1 MLQLTKLKGLSLL
14 PLILKAFPS
23 SICFNWVY
31 IIADQLII
39 SIVIICYSRFVGI
52 FKVNFVEEVAIVVC
66 LVPAVIGRVA
76 CFLEFVEKVVI
87 LGLIEVVPQLLH
99 FTIGLLIYCD
109 FDCQPFIKL

>member
-1 MLQLTKLKGLSLL
+1 MLRRLL
-14 PLILKAFPS
+14 
-23 SICFNWVY
+23 
-31 IIADQLII
+31 
-39 SIVIICYSRFVGI
+39 FV
-52 FKVNFVEEVAIVVC
+52 AVC

-87 LGLIEVVPQLLH
+87 CGKGLIEVVPQLLH